1 MSEKVLVVGGGGRE
15 HTLVWKLAQ
24 SPRIQTIYVSPGNA
38 GTSSESKAV
47 NVSLNVKDNSAVVE
61 WCKGNDISLVV
72 VGPEEYLCNGLADE
86 LLAAGVKCFGPSA
99 KAADIEASKAF
110 SKDFM
115 AKHGVPTAQYQTF
128 TNAESAKTYITNAD
142 FPALVVKASGL
153 AAGKGVI
160 VAEDKAEALAAV
172 DMIMKDKTVGVAGDT
187 VVVEEL
193 LEGDE
198 ISVLAFTDGVN
209 VSLMPAA
216 QDHKRLKD
224 GDQGPNT
231 GGMGA
236 YCPCPLVS
244 DEVLE
249 QVKVD
254 VIERTVNGLM
264 KDGRKFVGVLYAG
277 LMLTKNGPKVL
288 EFNCRF
294 GDPETES
301 ILPLLESDLYETM
314 LACVEGN
321 LPRALPVWKKNL
333 YAVGVVLVSGGYPG
347 SYPKGKVISGLEKAT
362 EHGVIIFHAGTAK
375 SDNHIVTSGG
385 RVMVCLALH
394 SDLRTAKQLAQLG
407 AEFVRFDGKFFRKDI
422 AFRAIG
428 RVSKKDP
435 LTYSMSGVDI
445 AAGDRLVKSIRSL
458 TDSTKRPG
466 TMGSIGGFG
475 GLFDLKAAGYKD
487 PVLVSGTDGV
497 GTKLKIAHACHAHD
511 TIGIDLVAMCV
522 NDILV
527 QGAEPLFFLDYFACG
542 KLDPGVA
549 KQVVAG
555 IAEGCRQSKCSLIG
569 GETAEMP
576 GMYAVGDYDL
586 AGFSVGAVERDK
598 VLPRNDIKDGDLV
611 LGFPSSGFH
620 SNGYSLV
627 RKVVERAGLRY
638 SDRAPFD
645 KSRQLGEVLLTP
657 TRIYVKLLL
666 NAVKSGY
673 VKALAHI
680 TGGGLTENIPRVLQ
694 PGFGVFLDCNNWT
707 IPPVFQWVASEGN
720 IGDEEMLR
728 TFNCGLGMVAIVS
741 PEDAQAV
748 IDESEGEARVVGH
761 VLNIEEGSPKVNV
774 RNFRES
780 LNTRPGEV
788 IKKKFGVL
796 ISGSGTNLQ
805 ALIDHIKKMDGR
817 SAAEIVLVIS
827 NIDGVEGLRR
837 AQGAGIPTKVISHKG
852 YKNRVEYDMKIHEAL
867 TAAGVEFICLAGFM
881 RIISAEFIS
890 KWYGKILNI
899 HPALLPSFKGHDAHK
914 QALEAGVR
922 ITGCTVHFVVPEVD
936 AGAIVLQG
944 AAPVELDD
952 TVETLSERVKKV
964 EHRIF
969 PEAMELLAQG
979 KVVLRPDGKIAFKKD
994 VL

>member
-1 MSEKVLVVGGGGRE
+1 MSDKVLVVGGGGRE
-15 HTLVWKLAQ
+15 HALVWKLAQ
-24 SPRIQTIYVSPGNA
+24 SPKIQTIYVSPGNA

-47 NVSLNVKDNSAVVE
+47 NISLNVKDNKAVVD
-61 WCKGNDISLVV
+61 WCKENDISLVV
-72 VGPEEYLCNGLADE
+72 VGPEEYLCNGLGDE
-86 LLAAGVKCFGPSA
+86 LTAAGVKCFGPSA
-99 KAADIEASKAF
+99 KAADIEASKAY

-115 AKHGVPTAQYQTF
+115 AKYDVPTAQYQTF

-160 VAEDKAEALAAV
+160 VAADKAEALAAIDV
-172 DMIMKDKTVGVAGDT
+172 IMKDRALGAAGDT

-193 LEGDE
+193 LDGDE

-209 VSLMPAA
+209 TSLMPPA

-244 DEVLE
+244 DAVIEQVRVEVLE
-249 QVKVD
+249 
-254 VIERTVNGLM
+254 RTVKGLM
-264 KDGRKFVGVLYAG
+264 KEGRKFVGVLYAG

-294 GDPETES
+294 GDPETQP
-301 ILPLLESDLYETM
+301 ILTLLESDLYETM
-314 LACVEGN
+314 LACVDGD
-321 LPRALPVWKKNL
+321 LPRALPVWKKNM
-333 YAVGVVLVSGGYPG
+333 YAVGVVLASGGYPG
-347 SYPKGKVISGLEKAT
+347 SYEKGKVISGLEKAT
-362 EHGVIIFHAGTAK
+362 EHGVQIFHAGTAK
-375 SDNHIVTSGG
+375 SGNHIVTSGG
-385 RVMVCLALH
+385 RVMVCLAQH

-407 AEFVRFDGKFFRKDI
+407 AEFVHFEGKFFRNDI

-428 RVSKKDP
+428 KVSRKDP

-445 AAGDRLVKSIRSL
+445 AAGDRLVRSIRSL

-487 PVLVSGTDGV
+487 PILVSGTDGV
-497 GTKLKIAHACHAHD
+497 GTKLKIAQAFHVHE

-549 KQVVAG
+549 KQVIVG
-555 IAEGCRQSKCSLIG
+555 IAEGCRQARCSLIG

-586 AGFSVGAVERDK
+586 AGFAVGAVERERL
-598 VLPRNDIKDGDLV
+598 LPRSDIRDGDLV
-611 LGFPSSGFH
+611 LGFPSSGIH

-638 SDRAPFD
+638 TDRAPFD
-645 KSRQLGEVLLTP
+645 ESKQLGEVLLTP
-657 TRIYVKLLL
+657 TRIYVRHLLS
-666 NAVKSGY
+666 AVKNGH

-680 TGGGLTENIPRVLQ
+680 TGGGITENIPRVLP
-694 PGFGVFLDCNNWT
+694 PGIGVFLDCNKWT
-707 IPPVFQWVASEGN
+707 IPPVFQWIANEGN
-720 IGDEEMLR
+720 VGDDEMLK

-741 PEDAQAV
+741 PEDAQTV
-748 IDESEGEARVVGH
+748 IDVSEGEARVVGH
-761 VLNIEEGSPKVNV
+761 VLNVEEESPKVNV
-774 RNFRES
+774 RNFKES
-780 LNTRPGEV
+780 LNTRHTQIV
-788 IKKKFGVL
+788 KKKFGVL

-837 AQGAGIPTKVISHKG
+837 AQRAGIPTKVISHKG
-852 YKNRVEYDMKIHEAL
+852 YKNRVEYDMKVHEAL

-881 RIISAEFIS
+881 RIISAEFVNL
-890 KWYGKILNI
+890 WYGKILNI

-914 QALEAGVR
+914 QALAAGVR
-922 ITGCTVHFVVPEVD
+922 ITGCTVHFVAPEVD
-936 AGAIVLQG
+936 AGAIILQG
-944 AAPVELDD
+944 SAPVELDD

-969 PEAMELLAQG
+969 PEAMELVAQG
-979 KVVLRPDGKIAFKKD
+979 KVVLRPDGKIAFKTGG
-994 VL
+994 V